1 MPRNPPSANS
11 QVIIAI
17 IAGLVAAFHIG
28 KIPGALPYLDQAF
41 NLSLPQSGLV
51 VSSFSVMAAVFGLL
65 TGILSARIG
74 MYRAGITGL
83 VFVALGS
90 AIGALSDYYSVL
102 LLSRVLEG
110 VGFVLVAVTM
120 PGLINRVSPAAT
132 RAVAMGIWG
141 AFIPAAMSL
150 MLLVSPPIIQ
160 FGGWQGLWWTV
171 AGFSLIWAVV
181 FSRTF
186 AKVRLSEST
195 AFPSLATTRSLLKPN
210 PLLLVATFICYS
222 SLFAAVTAF
231 LPTFWIANGGVG
243 AATASRL
250 AAFAVAGN
258 IAGNIFAGFLIGRGH
273 SLPALLCSAMA
284 LGGLCAALLYAGIF
298 SFPVQVMMALG
309 FTFFAGL
316 LPGATFASVGDIAP
330 QPAAIP
336 LLVGMIFQGAGIG
349 QVLGPM
355 GMSAMVSYGSSWS
368 YAAVFILCVT
378 LIGTGLAACMQKPKP
393 PLS

>member
-51 VSSFSVMAAVFGLL
+51 VSSFSVLAAVFGLL

-74 MYRAGITGL
+74 MY
-83 VFVALGS
+83 
-90 AIGALSDYYSVL
+90 
-102 LLSRVLEG
+102 
-110 VGFVLVAVTM
+110 FVLVAVTM